1 MKKLLIVLFVLALS
15 TLKSSDVNGQ
25 QVLWTTI
32 KEMNEYKYL
41 PIGDVKSKVVEFYD
55 TYYYRQ
61 DQTGY
66 DIDTFFKFLN
76 KTIGKGVTNDRWREK
91 LKENQ
96 TEKMVIC
103 MKTNSGSGSVISV
116 IFLGEKSFDTINFSN
131 TLFVEGGDINRQD
144 EEFKRRFLK
153 WYDSLM

>member
-1 MKKLLIVLFVLALS
+1 MKKVIYIVLFVVLGLF
-15 TLKSSDVNGQ
+15 KSSDVSGQ

-32 KEMNEYKYL
+32 KQMNEYKYL
-41 PIGDVKSKVVEFYD
+41 PISDVKSKVVEFYD

-76 KTIGKGVTNDRWREK
+76 KTIGKGVTNDRWRDK
-91 LKENQ
+91 LKEIQ

-103 MKTNSGSGSVISV
+103 MKTNNGSGSVISV

-131 TLFVEGGDINRQD
+131 TIFSEGGDINRQD